1 MTPRQMRWYQ
11 DIATFNMKIHYRK
24 GSENTRAD
32 AMSRREDYMKGELK
46 KGIQLLVQNANGT
59 LQINKMAAI
68 SIVDATRLP
77 NEIKE
82 ALLRDSF
89 AKTVRENPE
98 EHSNF
103 EDQDGLLL
111 FEGLIYIPTRIREQ
125 VLQAFHDGPVRGHPR
140 TVKILQLV

>member
-1 MTPRQMRWYQ
+1 
-11 DIATFNMKIHYRK
+11 
-24 GSENTRAD
+24 
-32 AMSRREDYMKGELK
+32 MKGKLK

-82 ALLRDSF
+82 VLLRNSF

-98 EHSNF
+98 EYSNF

-111 FEGLIYIPTRIREQ
+111 FEGLIYIPTRIRE
-125 VLQAFHDGPVRGHPR
+125 
-140 TVKILQLV
+140 